1 MMMRA
6 IVRSALVVVG
16 LTLATIPMSGNAGT
30 ATTCFRSGATLNV
43 DIALGTARVTI
54 VRSGN
59 NIQVVDRGTIVPCT
73 GGVSTVTNT
82 DTVDVD
88 DNSSGGSPHVAVSL
102 AGGPFAPGAT
112 TAGEGASPE
121 IEFDINLGTG
131 SLSDLFAVR
140 GSAGADDIRL
150 GLFGAGGNFVNLNG
164 DGDADDITV
173 GNEDKAV
180 VTGGGGGDLLS
191 GTGGP
196 AFDGPYIGP
205 LTLNG
210 GNGND
215 VLEAGEDRAIIR
227 GQAGRDLMVGGPD
240 LDTLRGGPGPD
251 DADGRERRDLLS
263 GQDGDDDLRG
273 STGPDRLAGGPG
285 DDALRGGPGRDACAG
300 GPGEDIESSCEV

>member
-1 MMMRA
+1 MMPTL
-6 IVRSALVVVG
+6 IRSAFVVLG
-16 LTLATIPMSGNAGT
+16 LTLAAIPIPGSAGT
-30 ATTCFRSGATLNV
+30 ATTCSRVGATLNV
-43 DIALGTARVTI
+43 DIDLATARVTI

-59 NIQVVDRGTIVPCT
+59 SIQVVDRGTIVPCT
-73 GGVSTVTNT
+73 GGASTVTNT
-82 DTVDVD
+82 DTVTVH
-88 DNSSGGSPHVAVSL
+88 DNTMGSPHVAVSL
-102 AGGPFAPGAT
+102 MGGPFAPGAT
-112 TAGEGASPE
+112 TADQAGLPE
-121 IEFDINLGTG
+121 IEFDIFLGTG

-150 GLFGAGGNFVNLNG
+150 GLFGAGGSFVNLNG
-164 DGDADDITV
+164 DGDVDITV

-180 VTGGGGGDLLS
+180 VSGGGGGDLLS
-191 GTGGP
+191 GVGGP

-210 GNGND
+210 DGGND

-251 DADGRERRDLLS
+251 NADGRARGDLLS

-273 STGPDRLAGGPG
+273 SAGPDRLAGGPG
-285 DDALRGGPGRDACAG
+285 DDALRGGPGRDTCGG
-300 GPGEDIESSCEV
+300 GPGQDAVSGCEI